1 LRKYAKMPEG
11 LFSPNQLPVPGLSTD
26 RLCAAMVSI
35 LPRTVLMLDWATSA
49 EGDGPRHALEYGYLN
64 RVHVSTKRMIAA
76 LGL

>member
-1 LRKYAKMPEG
+1 
-11 LFSPNQLPVPGLSTD
+11 
-26 RLCAAMVSI
+26 